1 MSDSLLGVCDS
12 MRTIRHHIDDR
23 AASVPDQPYL
33 IAPETGKVL
42 TYGELKRQSQSLARY
57 LSDLGL
63 RKGDKVSFMLHN
75 GYQAARI
82 LLGAM
87 YAGLVVQPINL
98 LAQRSQLAYVLDHS
112 DTRAV
117 FVGAEYRARL
127 DEALGDIERS
137 IHVVTTD
144 VDADQLFTDCSL
156 DETVLAQLE
165 ENDDALLMY
174 TSGTTGQPKGCL
186 LSHKNCVAG
195 GEFTS
200 SAHHLAAC
208 DRVLCALP
216 LYHINGQIV
225 TAVAPLVHG
234 GSVVM
239 PHRFSASNYW
249 ELVSRYRCTWINVVP
264 TIIAYLL
271 NGPDPR
277 EQGYSIDQVR
287 FCRSASAP
295 LPPEQHRAFEERF
308 RIGIIETFGMT
319 ETAAP
324 CFTNPYEPNRR
335 KIGSPGT
342 AYGNEAKII
351 DPATGLDLPRGVAGE
366 MMVRGDNV
374 MKGYYKDP
382 DNTAKTLAPDGW
394 MHTGDVGYMDED
406 GFVFVTGR
414 IKELIIK
421 GGENIAPRE
430 IDEALLKHPAVLEA
444 AAFAIPDSQY
454 GQEIMAAVVLKQ
466 GVQCSP
472 EELLGFCRDELGR
485 YKSPKLIRVVN
496 ELPKGPSGK
505 VQRLKLIELVE

>member
-1 MSDSLLGVCDS
+1 
-12 MRTIRHHIDDR
+12 MRTIRHHIDNR
-23 AASVPDQPYL
+23 AATHRERPYL
-33 IAPETGKVL
+33 IAPETGKTL
-42 TYGELKRQSQSLARY
+42 TYGELKRESISLTGY
-57 LSDLGL
+57 LRACGL
-63 RKGDKVSFMLHN
+63 QKGDKVSFMLHN

-82 LLGAM
+82 FLGAM
-87 YAGLVVQPINL
+87 YGGFVVQPINL
-98 LAQRSQLAYVLDHS
+98 LSQRSQLEYVLDHS
-112 DTRAV
+112 DTKVV
-117 FVGAEYRARL
+117 FVDVEYRAKL
-127 DEALGDIERS
+127 DDALRDIKRTVQ
-137 IHVVTTD
+137 VVTTD
-144 VDADQLFTDCSL
+144 VDAEQLFTGESAAEPALPEIHED
-156 DETVLAQLE
+156 
-165 ENDDALLMY
+165 DDALLMY
-174 TSGTTGQPKGCL
+174 TSGTTGKPKGCL
-186 LSHKNCVAG
+186 LNHKNCVAG

-200 SAHHLAAC
+200 SAHHLSVD

-277 EQGYSIDQVR
+277 DQGHSIEQVR

-295 LPPEQHRAFEERF
+295 LPPEQHRAFEKRYG
-308 RIGIIETFGMT
+308 IGIIETFGMT

-324 CFTNPYEPNRR
+324 CFTNPYEPHRR

-351 DPATGLDLPRGVAGE
+351 DPATGLDLPRDIAGE

-374 MKGYYKDP
+374 MTCYYKDP
-382 DNTAKTLAPDGW
+382 ENTAKTLEPDGW

-444 AAFAIPDSQY
+444 AAVGIPDTQY
-454 GQEIMAAVVLKQ
+454 GQEIMAAVVLKD
-466 GVQCSP
+466 GARCTV

-485 YKSPKLIRVVN
+485 YKVPKVIRLVN

-505 VQRLKLIELVE
+505 VQRLKLLDM